1 MLHHL
6 DLNADAARTVLLVH
20 GLGSNN
26 AGWQGQTGAL
36 RSAGW
41 RVLVPDMPGFGDSPF
56 AGGRWRIADAAAELA
71 ALLHALQPAGA
82 CVAGISMGGT
92 VALQLALDY
101 PQLVQRLVLVSTFA
115 RLRARGPRQLLYF
128 ARRYLLLHLRG
139 LPSQA
144 RAVAQHVFPL
154 PAQENWRAAFYQQI
168 LQSDVRA
175 YRSAMLA
182 LARFDVQSRLA
193 AVRVPTLVITGS
205 QDATVLPENQ
215 AGLVHGIA
223 GARQLILNGGHAIMV
238 EQPQAFNAALLQF
251 LSDSHPAPL

>member
-6 DLNADAARTVLLVH
+6 DLNANAARSVLLVH
-20 GLGSNN
+20 GLGSNT

-41 RVLVPDMPGFGDSPF
+41 RVLVPDLPGFGQSPF
-56 AGGRWRIADAAAELA
+56 AGGRWRIADVTAEVA

-82 CVAGISMGGT
+82 CVVGISMGGT

-115 RLRARGPRQLLYF
+115 RLRARGPRQLLYYV
-128 ARRYLLLHLRG
+128 RRYLLLHLRG

-144 RAVAQHVFPL
+144 RTVTQHVFPL
-154 PAQENWRAAFYQQI
+154 PAQEDWRAVFYRQI

-182 LARFDVQSRLA
+182 LARFDVQARLA
-193 AVRVPTLVITGS
+193 EVRVPTLVITGS
-205 QDATVLPENQ
+205 QDKTVRPENQ
-215 AGLVHGIA
+215 AGLMQGIA

-238 EQPQAFNAALLQF
+238 EQPQAFNQALLQF
-251 LSDSHPAPL
+251 LAGPESPAL